1 MLKGYNNNIA
11 FYKMSGNRF
20 QCGMRRF
27 DKHKVANDKPT
38 NVTMHNEQQQK
49 LSELLRLREAQDK
62 GVFVPIQSAPIVSIA
77 PTVSPSSTIM
87 YTPWKTPSST
97 F

>member
-1 MLKGYNNNIA
+1 
-11 FYKMSGNRF
+11 MSGNRF

-38 NVTMHNEQQQK
+38 NLSIHNEQQQK
-49 LSELLRLREAQDK
+49 LSELLQLREEQDK
-62 GVFVPIQSAPIVSIA
+62 GIFVPIPSMTIVQAVPLSSSI
-77 PTVSPSSTIM
+77 SYSSTIM

-97 F
+97 S

>member
-1 MLKGYNNNIA
+1 
-11 FYKMSGNRF
+11 MSGNRF

-38 NVTMHNEQQQK
+38 NVTIHNEQQQK
-49 LSELLRLREAQDK
+49 LSELLRLREEQDK
-62 GVFVPIQSAPIVSIA
+62 GVFVPIQSTPIVLIE
-77 PTVSPSSTIM
+77 PTISPSTIL

-97 F
+97 FSTF

>member
-1 MLKGYNNNIA
+1 
-11 FYKMSGNRF
+11 MSGGAF
-20 QCGMRRF
+20 ICGMRRF

-38 NVTMHNEQQQK
+38 NVSMHNEQQQK

-62 GVFVPIQSAPIVSIA
+62 GVFVPIPIPIQSTKIVSIE
-77 PTVSPSSTIM
+77 PTISPSSTIM
-87 YTPWKTPSST
+87 YTPWKTPSTST